1 MKKRNIL
8 GAAVIIAVAL
18 GGAYGIA
25 NWQAGDT
32 QTDVHE
38 VMVKI
43 EAWDNVLSNIV
54 SEFEQELILM
64 ETKVEG
70 MGMSEK
76 AVDKRKEL
84 TRKFREQTIS
94 SSEVNELRRILEEE
108 KARAEKYNNSLAI
121 LATRAML
128 SLLSFA

>member
-1 MKKRNIL
+1 ML
-8 GAAVIIAVAL
+8 GAVVIIAVAL

-32 QTDVHE
+32 QDDTHE
-38 VMVKI
+38 VVVKI

-64 ETKVEG
+64 ETEVKG
-70 MGMSEK
+70 MGMSKE
-76 AVDKRKEL
+76 AVDRRKEL
-84 TRKFREQTIS
+84 TRKFHEQTIS
-94 SSEVNELRRILEEE
+94 SSEVSELREILEEE
-108 KARAEKYNNSLAI
+108 KARAEKYNNSLAM

-128 SLLSFA
+128 SLLSFSMD